1 MLDPFQ
7 GPFSGVDPDYCRG
20 LFECPITFS
29 FFMTRQHTHLF
40 SRHITVCSCLQT
52 AHTHG
57 CAEEKVRFGCERYL
71 VSRYNH
77 KVAADTPTPKIR
89 ASVLILRRN
98 TNSEMA
104 KSADAI
110 RTIHSHRLVKSILC
124 AHPSGG
130 TIHNE
135 PALPLLLLH
144 LPLSCVF

>member
-1 MLDPFQ
+1 
-7 GPFSGVDPDYCRG
+7 
-20 LFECPITFS
+20 
-29 FFMTRQHTHLF
+29 
-40 SRHITVCSCLQT
+40 
-52 AHTHG
+52 
-57 CAEEKVRFGCERYL
+57 
-71 VSRYNH
+71 
-77 KVAADTPTPKIR
+77 VAADTPTPKIR